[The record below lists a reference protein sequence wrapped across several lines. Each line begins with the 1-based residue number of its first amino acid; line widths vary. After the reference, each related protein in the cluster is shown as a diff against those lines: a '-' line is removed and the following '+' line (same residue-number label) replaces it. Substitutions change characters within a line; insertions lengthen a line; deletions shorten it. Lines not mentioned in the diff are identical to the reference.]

1 MTLLSSTQWRSQVL
15 VVSAEQCSVPGKLQV
30 HFSST
35 EKGSPSSSKHYEWKQ
50 VWGMALI
57 HISTADY

>member
-1 MTLLSSTQWRSQVL
+1 M
-15 VVSAEQCSVPGKLQV
+15 VSAEQCSVPGKLQV